1 MIEQD
6 HGGPTQNGGRADLHS
21 PRPPAQTPF
30 WEASMPVPLPY
41 TTSVVCQALEG
52 PSAVGAGRG
61 DAQAPKSTRPGPA
74 VAPVPARIAVHGPD
88 SADLARDLF
97 GWLIDEPDLRGR
109 ICIVEGEA
117 AQYSL
122 GTGEVVLEAV
132 LGPGGAVTAVVTV
145 AVTWLRSRKVSISF
159 STSDGKRQ
167 QTLAVTAT
175 SQLGTKDIQEL
186 AARLSGMLAGE
197 LHDESVRECDGAR
210 HDAA

>member
-1 MIEQD
+1 M
-6 HGGPTQNGGRADLHS
+6 
-21 PRPPAQTPF
+21 
-30 WEASMPVPLPY
+30 
-41 TTSVVCQALEG
+41 
-52 PSAVGAGRG
+52 
-61 DAQAPKSTRPGPA
+61 
-74 VAPVPARIAVHGPD
+74 AVHGPD
-88 SADLARDLF
+88 SADLTRDLF

-109 ICIVEGEA
+109 VRIVEGEA
-117 AQYSL
+117 AHYSL
-122 GTGEVVLEAV
+122 GAGEVVLEAV

-159 STSDGKRQ
+159 SASDGKHQ

>member
-1 MIEQD
+1 M
-6 HGGPTQNGGRADLHS
+6 
-21 PRPPAQTPF
+21 PA
-30 WEASMPVPLPY
+30 PLPY
-41 TTSVVCQALEG
+41 PTSVVRQALEG
-52 PSAVGAGRG
+52 LPAVGADRYDGQVPN
-61 DAQAPKSTRPGPA
+61 ATRPELA
-74 VAPVPARIAVHGPD
+74 AAPVPARIAVHGPD
-88 SADLARDLF
+88 SADLTRDLF

-109 ICIVEGEA
+109 VRIVEGGA

-122 GTGEVVLEAV
+122 GTGEIVLEAV
-132 LGPGGAVTAVVTV
+132 LAPGGAVTAVVTV

-197 LHDESVRECDGAR
+197 IHDENMPESGGAR